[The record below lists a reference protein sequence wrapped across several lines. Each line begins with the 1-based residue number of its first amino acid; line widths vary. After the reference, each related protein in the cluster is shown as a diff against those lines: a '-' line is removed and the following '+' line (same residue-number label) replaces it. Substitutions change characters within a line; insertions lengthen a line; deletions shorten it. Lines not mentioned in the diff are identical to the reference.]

1 MIGGARAGSSSR
13 AEAVWFLRRVKKAWA
28 DDQLED
34 SECKERR
41 GRPRQQHCKKRPLN
55 SNNKKKNRG
64 RRWRQVHE
72 RSRRSAAYK
81 QDDAAAIF
89 HVAKPLG
96 SCTDNCLVS
105 AWGLRK
111 KGARGG

>member
-13 AEAVWFLRRVKKAWA
+13 AEAFGFLRRVKKAWA
-28 DDQLED
+28 DDQLEE
-34 SECKERR
+34 SARSAKAGCNSNAAR
-41 GRPRQQHCKKRPLN
+41 KRPLN
-55 SNNKKKNRG
+55 SNIKKNKG

-89 HVAKPLG
+89 HLAKPLG

-105 AWGLRK
+105 AWGLRG
-111 KGARGG
+111 KGAKGD